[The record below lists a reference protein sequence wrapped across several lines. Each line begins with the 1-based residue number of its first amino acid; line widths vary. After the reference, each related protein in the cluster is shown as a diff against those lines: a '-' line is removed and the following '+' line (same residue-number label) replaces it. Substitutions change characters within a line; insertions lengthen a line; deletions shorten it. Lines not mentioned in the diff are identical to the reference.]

1 MFCTRCG
8 KELPNDS
15 KFCVYCGNML
25 QSENPPA
32 PNNMPEEIPT
42 PVVENEPVMVEEQP
56 VVYENESVEYDADEP
71 IEPVEIP
78 QADVAMPA
86 TDPTLDSFASAP
98 VIQQPVDPYVQPEL
112 MGGFS
117 VAVPPE
123 ANLAVAAAPM
133 AESLPA
139 KPTDRITFARV
150 FNIFI
155 GCLSVLFA
163 GAIALSGLYLPE
175 EYTEF
180 TDTINALPLGG
191 IFAVVAVIG
200 VVALVFPRFKWL
212 RCVASILMWLSHF
225 LVFTGLF
232 LMLGGKS
239 NFDFASLFDIGSGTV
254 NPGQLIMW
262 YFLAALII
270 TGIALIPAMFSTR
283 LKPFSIAMNGI
294 LIGNLMFLAVTIIA
308 TLIAYDNIL
317 TQFRLGHSD
326 AVITVCVFALVIML
340 LFVFF
345 NSMIIYNIAYTDKKA
360 TEE

>member
-1 MFCTRCG
+1 MVQT
-8 KELPNDS
+8 
-15 KFCVYCGNML
+15 
-25 QSENPPA
+25 ENPPV
-32 PNNMPEEIPT
+32 PNNVPEEMPA
-42 PVVENEPVMVEEQP
+42 PVVENEPVTVEEQP
-56 VVYENESVEYDADEP
+56 VVYENESVEYNAVEP
-71 IEPVEIP
+71 IEPVELP
-78 QADVAMPA
+78 PEDAVTPS
-86 TDPTLDSFASAP
+86 TDPMLDSFASAP
-98 VIQQPVDPYVQPEL
+98 VETPAVQQPVNSYVQPEL
-112 MGGFS
+112 MGSFS
-117 VAVPPE
+117 VAAPPE
-123 ANLAVAAAPM
+123 ASYGVVAPV
-133 AESLPA
+133 EPSPLSQPR
-139 KPTDRITFARV
+139 DRITFARV

-175 EYTEF
+175 DATEF

-254 NPGQLIMW
+254 NPGQLIVW

-326 AVITVCVFALVIML
+326 VAITVCVFALVIML

-345 NSMIIYNIAYTDKKA
+345 NSMIIYNTAYTDKKA
-360 TEE
+360 TAEE